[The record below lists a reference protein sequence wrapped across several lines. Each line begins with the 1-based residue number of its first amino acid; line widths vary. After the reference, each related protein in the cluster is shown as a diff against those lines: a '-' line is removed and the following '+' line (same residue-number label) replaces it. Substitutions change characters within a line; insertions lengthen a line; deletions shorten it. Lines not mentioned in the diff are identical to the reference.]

1 MTKSTQPTVLATF
14 RIAENVLTH
23 IADNT
28 YRMNSKLAQNSDLS
42 SIASQVVNL
51 LTFYLDKYYMHH
63 NITVRFDNIIN
74 TKDGTSVP
82 LKTLILAESESSQV
96 ISDDMSKTLCA
107 ITKKFIQDVQN
118 GSDDLFTKN
127 NPEKVD
133 IFTSEQSDLIDEHIS
148 NFIKKCDGKT
158 ITKPFVCVV
167 HGTEDTLVK
176 IQGAFKSPVTKPSDN
191 KKGVEIFFTH
201 SDGSRGSDL
210 LVFLKRVEDTNKILS
225 GSSKEYIAE
234 KYSHTQIAAAAFVSG
249 NPLVKVVSY
258 DEIDAKGKT
267 ISYIKDIFQASA
279 EDLGEFE
286 LELTE

>member
-1 MTKSTQPTVLATF
+1 MKKPKKPTLLATF

-118 GSDDLFTKN
+118 GGDDLFTKN
-127 NPEKVD
+127 NSEKVD
-133 IFTSEQSDLIDEHIS
+133 IFTSEQSDLIVEHI
-148 NFIKKCDGKT
+148 NHFIKKFAGKT

-176 IQGAFKSPVTKPSDN
+176 IQGTFKSPVTKPSDDDN
-191 KKGVEIFFTH
+191 NLKIFFAN
-201 SDGSRGSDL
+201 SDGSKGSDL
-210 LVFLKRVEDTNKILS
+210 LVFLKTVGATNTLVS
-225 GSSKEYIAE
+225 GPSREFIAE
-234 KYSHTQIAAAAFVSG
+234 KDSHTKIAATALASG

-258 DEIDAKGKT
+258 EKTDAKGKT
-267 ISYIKDIFQASA
+267 RFYIKDISQASM
-279 EDLGEFE
+279 EDLGAFE

>member
-14 RIAENVLTH
+14 RIAENVLIH

-28 YRMNSKLAQNSDLS
+28 YRMNSKLAQNSDLY

-51 LTFYLDKYYMHH
+51 LTFYLDKYHMHH
-63 NITVRFDNIIN
+63 NITIRFDNIIN
-74 TKDGTSVP
+74 TEDGASVP
-82 LKTLILAESESSQV
+82 LKTLILAESPQA
-96 ISDDMSKTLCA
+96 ISDDISKILCT
-107 ITKKFIQDVQN
+107 ITKKFIQDVQSS
-118 GSDDLFTKN
+118 GDDLFTKN
-127 NPEKVD
+127 NPEKID
-133 IFTSEQSDLIDEHIS
+133 IFTPEQSDLIDEHIRH
-148 NFIKKCDGKT
+148 FIKKCDGKT
-158 ITKPFVCVV
+158 ITKPFICVV
-167 HGTEDTLVK
+167 HETKDTLIK
-176 IQGAFKSPVTKPSDN
+176 IQGAFKSPVTKPSED
-191 KKGVEIFFTH
+191 KKGVKIFFTH

-210 LVFLKRVEDTNKILS
+210 LVFLKCVKDTNKIVS

-258 DEIDAKGKT
+258 DKIDVKGKT